1 VRPASRLAG
10 DRFAMADVPVGATLC
25 RDFGLDLQ
33 RPPIL
38 HMKALCRR
46 LSARPAYREHVM
58 VPFAALRGRLEF

>member
-1 VRPASRLAG
+1 
-10 DRFAMADVPVGATLC
+10 MADVPVGATLC